1 METDITLVFLKYLL
15 KYNRLNIEILDD
27 LDTSRFPGS
36 NIHKLVTHLCI
47 NHINLQSE
55 VLSKD
60 LRMYLKVYRGPLVHC
75 EGSVNEEDIKAGV
88 ITILKEINKLTNV
101 EEYHEK
107 EYMMH

>member
-15 KYNRLNIEILDD
+15 KYNRLDIDVLDN

-47 NHINLQSE
+47 NYTNLKSE
-55 VLSKD
+55 ILSEE
-60 LRMYLKVYRGPLVHC
+60 LNMYLKVYRGPLVHC

-88 ITILKEINKLTNV
+88 ITILQEIDRLTDV
-101 EEYHEK
+101 DEYHEND
-107 EYMMH
+107 YMMY